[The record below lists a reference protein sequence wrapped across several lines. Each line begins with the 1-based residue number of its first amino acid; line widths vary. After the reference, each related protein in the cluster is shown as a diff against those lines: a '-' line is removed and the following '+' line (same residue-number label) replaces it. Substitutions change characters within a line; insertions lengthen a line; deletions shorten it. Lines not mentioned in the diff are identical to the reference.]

1 MRVRPAQHYC
11 KNCHKPL
18 LHDAIALNFFS
29 SRIAGF
35 IDIKLESV
43 QINGM
48 SSAAFD
54 RQSYNAAAK
63 HCWVLRISSYC
74 RIWDKSPCNNE
85 FSKKKRSPCNND
97 FAKKDLLATMIL
109 PKKISLQQC
118 IAMIHPKIDLL
129 ASMNSY
135 TTQLQRHCV
144 RKGVPDCG
152 SKRAAGQQSPNRSSI
167 NLIASSI
174 KMSHIRGDHCGRD

>member
-1 MRVRPAQHYC
+1 
-11 KNCHKPL
+11 
-18 LHDAIALNFFS
+18 
-29 SRIAGF
+29 
-35 IDIKLESV
+35 
-43 QINGM
+43 
-48 SSAAFD
+48 
-54 RQSYNAAAK
+54 
-63 HCWVLRISSYC
+63 
-74 RIWDKSPCNNE
+74 
-85 FSKKKRSPCNND
+85 
-97 FAKKDLLATMIL
+97 MIL

-174 KMSHIRGDHCGRD
+174 KMSHIRGDHCGRDWEKFKMQKLMMCYALDITDTRHVALIGARGFEERKIFWFLGKPSQPAILAATEFENNSEIRPFGQTSLWPNKDSWQNGGSHRSRQQFCDHYQEGSDDQ

>member
-1 MRVRPAQHYC
+1 MRVWPAQHYC

-54 RQSYNAAAK
+54 RQSYNVSAK
-63 HCWVLRISSYC
+63 HGWVLCTLINNYGA
-74 RIWDKSPCNNE
+74 IWE
-85 FSKKKRSPCNND
+85 RSPCNND
-97 FAKKDLLATMIL
+97 SSKKDFLATMHCNDSSKNRSSSI
-109 PKKISLQQC
+109 
-118 IAMIHPKIDLL
+118 
-129 ASMNSY
+129 MNSY